1 MIRAI
6 LIALLLA
13 AAPAG
18 AASPSDVRP
27 DSTRPPPT
35 SLVRALDRIR
45 PASSVRVD
53 ASTHVLLEGTLDRWD
68 VQSLSLRTPAGAT
81 EILLSTLQGLWVRGL
96 ATGHGAKVGAI
107 ALGIL
112 GAIAG
117 PVTVGLD
124 RVREGGSQEAPQ
136 AGDFLGAAA
145 IGAAAGVAIGALVGA
160 GVGAACSRWNRRYP

>member
-1 MIRAI
+1 VIRAI
-6 LIALLLA
+6 LIVLLLG
-13 AAPAG
+13 AAPAR
-18 AASPSDVRP
+18 AASPSDASSG
-27 DSTRPPPT
+27 STRPPPT
-35 SLVRALDRIR
+35 SLVRALDRIQ

-68 VQSLSLRTPAGAT
+68 VHSLSLRAPAGGT
-81 EILLSTLQGLWVRGL
+81 EIPLSTVQGLWVRGR

-107 ALGIL
+107 ALGIF

-124 RVREGGSQEAPQ
+124 RVREGGSPEAPT
-136 AGDFLGAAA
+136 AGDYLGAAA

-160 GVGAACSRWNRRYP
+160 GVGAACTRWNRRYP